1 MNSGEYKALQQNK
14 RANIALNCS
23 PRIYIRMLR
32 KVKVTKVAWTVDSM
46 KGITAKQ
53 ESQHCPKLLS

>member
-1 MNSGEYKALQQNK
+1 
-14 RANIALNCS
+14 
-23 PRIYIRMLR
+23 
-32 KVKVTKVAWTVDSM
+32 VDSI

>member
-32 KVKVTKVAWTVDSM
+32 KVKVTKVA
-46 KGITAKQ
+46 
-53 ESQHCPKLLS
+53 